1 MTTRLPRVIVG
12 LTGGIAAYKVV
23 TVIRRLVERG
33 CDVHVIASE
42 SALNFVGSAT
52 IEAISRNP
60 VNVGLFD
67 GVSEVRHVSLGQS
80 ADVILIAPATANTL
94 SNLADGRA
102 DSLLLTTVLASACP
116 IVVAPAM
123 HTEMWDN
130 DATVANVQTLVNR
143 GFVFVGPDTGRLTGS
158 DSGTGRLADEDRI
171 VDTVLAQLI
180 APDFNGVTAV
190 VTAGGTQEPI
200 DPVRYLGNRSTGEMG
215 VRLAEALTR
224 RGAEVILI
232 AAHLEVTVPRG
243 IRVVEVSTAGEMHD
257 AVTLHASGTDL
268 FISAAAVSDYRVG
281 NRSDSKL
288 KKSLGVPHLELVENA
303 DILKDFSGVKGSTF
317 VVGFSAETSR
327 ESFVEHAS
335 AKARA
340 KGVDLM
346 VANLVGDNKGFGNTD
361 ADIVLLDQN
370 GVVVSEFHGTKSD
383 IASHILDYV
392 SRQRA
397 ATP

>member
-33 CDVHVIASE
+33 CDVDVIASE

-190 VTAGGTQEPI
+190 VTAGGTREPI
-200 DPVRYLGNRSTGEMG
+200 DPVRYIGNRSTGEMG

-243 IRVVEVSTAGEMHD
+243 IRVVGVSTATD
-257 AVTLHASGTDL
+257 RTRRRTSLWASP
-268 FISAAAVSDYRVG
+268 S
-281 NRSDSKL
+281 
-288 KKSLGVPHLELVENA
+288 
-303 DILKDFSGVKGSTF
+303 
-317 VVGFSAETSR
+317 
-327 ESFVEHAS
+327 
-335 AKARA
+335 
-340 KGVDLM
+340 
-346 VANLVGDNKGFGNTD
+346 
-361 ADIVLLDQN
+361 
-370 GVVVSEFHGTKSD
+370 
-383 IASHILDYV
+383 
-392 SRQRA
+392 
-397 ATP
+397 

>member
-116 IVVAPAM
+116 VVVAPAM

-180 APDFNGVTAV
+180 APDFSGVTAV
-190 VTAGGTQEPI
+190 VTAGGTREPI

-224 RGAEVILI
+224 RSAEVILI
-232 AAHLEVTVPRG
+232 AAHLEVAVPRG

-257 AVTLHASGTDL
+257 AVNLHASGADL
-268 FISAAAVSDYRVG
+268 FMSAAAVSDYRVG

-303 DILKDFSGVKGSTF
+303 DILKDFSGGKGSTF
-317 VVGFSAETSR
+317 VVGFSAETSH
-327 ESFVEHAS
+327 ESFVENAS

-346 VANLVGDNKGFGNTD
+346 VANLVGDDKGFGNTD
-361 ADIVLLDQN
+361 ADIVLLDEN

>member
-190 VTAGGTQEPI
+190 VTAGGTREPI

-327 ESFVEHAS
+327 DSFVEHAS

>member
-116 IVVAPAM
+116 VVVAPAM

-180 APDFNGVTAV
+180 APDFSGVTAV
-190 VTAGGTQEPI
+190 VTAGGTREPI

-232 AAHLEVTVPRG
+232 AAHLEVAVPSG
-243 IRVVEVSTAGEMHD
+243 IKVVEVSTAGEMHD
-257 AVTLHASGTDL
+257 AVNLHASGADL

-303 DILKDFSGVKGSTF
+303 DILKDFSGGKGSTF

-327 ESFVEHAS
+327 ESFVENAS

-346 VANLVGDNKGFGNTD
+346 VANLVGDDKGFGNTD
-361 ADIVLLDQN
+361 ADIVLLDEN

>member
-80 ADVILIAPATANTL
+80 ADAILIAPATANTL

-190 VTAGGTQEPI
+190 VTAGGTREPI
-200 DPVRYLGNRSTGEMG
+200 DPVRYIGNRSTGEMG
-215 VRLAEALTR
+215 VRLAETLTR

-232 AAHLEVTVPRG
+232 AAHLEVAVPRG

-257 AVTLHASGTDL
+257 AVNLHASGADL

-303 DILKDFSGVKGSTF
+303 DILKDFSGGKGSTF

-327 ESFVEHAS
+327 ESFVENAS

-346 VANLVGDNKGFGNTD
+346 VANLVGEDKGFGNTD
-361 ADIVLLDQN
+361 ADIVLLDEN

-397 ATP
+397 AKP